1 MEKFY
6 KNAYE
11 TGKQFTWENRAM
23 KKLTLLRLKKNLF
36 GGAERYLERLSN
48 ELKKQ
53 NIDYEIIY
61 CNCPKLM
68 PSFLKAL
75 WYNLQVCLNKK
86 NKFYFSLERVTC
98 PDIYRAGDGVHK
110 AFLETKKSINPL
122 HFIYLFIEKRMFKNA
137 KKIIANSNMVKNQII
152 KYYGIDKNKI
162 EVIYNGIPL
171 KEKVD
176 FSDVKKEFNLKNE
189 KIILY
194 VGSGFERKGVK
205 EALEIIAKVKRD
217 FKFIVIGKEKKIDF
231 YKNYTKQLDVEK
243 KVIFTGA
250 RSDVDKFYSMADIFL
265 FPTKYEPFSNV
276 ILEAMNF
283 ECVVFT
289 TKQNGVSEILPE
301 FNVMENSNDLS
312 VIDKINMLLE
322 NDKILNEKKQQ
333 MKEISKKFSIE
344 ENVKKTLKVI
354 NETLN

>member
-1 MEKFY
+1 
-6 KNAYE
+6 
-11 TGKQFTWENRAM
+11 M
-23 KKLTLLRLKKNLF
+23 KKLTFLRLKKNPF

-53 NIDYEIIY
+53 NIDYEVIY
-61 CNCPKLM
+61 CNCPKIM
-68 PSFLKAL
+68 PSFLKAF

-86 NKFYFSLERVTC
+86 NKFYFSLERITC

-122 HFIYLFIEKRMFKNA
+122 HLVYLFIEKRMFKNA

-152 KYYGIDKNKI
+152 KYYNISPEKI

-171 KEKVD
+171 KEKAD
-176 FSDVKKEFNLKNE
+176 FSNIKKEFNLKQE

-194 VGSGFERKGVK
+194 VGSGFKRKGVK
-205 EALEIIAKVKRD
+205 EALEIISKIKRD
-217 FKFIVIGKEKKIDF
+217 FKFLVVGKEKKINY
-231 YKNYTKQLDVEK
+231 YKNYAKELGVEK
-243 KVIFTGA
+243 KVIFTGP
-250 RSDVDKFYSMADIFL
+250 RRDVDKFYSMADIFL

-276 ILEAMNF
+276 VLEAMNF

-289 TKQNGVSEILPE
+289 TKQNGASEILPE
-301 FNVMENSNDLS
+301 FNVMENPNDLS
-312 VIDKINMLLE
+312 VVEKINFLLE
-322 NDKILNEKKQQ
+322 NDKILKEKQKE
-333 MKEISKKFSIE
+333 MKDISKNFSIE
-344 ENVKKTLKVI
+344 KNVKKTLKVI